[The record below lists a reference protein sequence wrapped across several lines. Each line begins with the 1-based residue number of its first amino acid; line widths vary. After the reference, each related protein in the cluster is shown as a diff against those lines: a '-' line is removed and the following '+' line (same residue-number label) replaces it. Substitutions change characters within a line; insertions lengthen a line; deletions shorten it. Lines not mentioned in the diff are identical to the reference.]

1 MPKTKDAVINY
12 AIYEDAN
19 EFYGTAQVQLP
30 DLNSLTTT
38 LSGAGIA
45 GNVEVVIRGHMDAM
59 SMTINFNTFCKEQAA
74 LAEQR
79 PHNLDI
85 RVAQQGTDSTSGELG
100 VDAIKHIARVTPKS
114 LKYGKIAPAAT
125 ADASGEYAVS
135 YLATYIN
142 GEKINEIDPLNFICI
157 INGTDYL
164 AEVRKALGKN

>member
-12 AIYEDAN
+12 AVYENAN
-19 EFYGTAQVQLP
+19 EFYGTAQIQMP
-30 DLNSLTTT
+30 DLTSLTTT

-45 GNVEVVIRGHMDAM
+45 GNVEAVILGHMDAM
-59 SMTINFNTFCKEQAA
+59 TMTINFNTFCKEQAA

-85 RVAQQGTDSTSGELG
+85 RSAQQGTDSTSGELT
-100 VDAIKHIARVTPKS
+100 VDSIKHIVRCVPKS

-142 GEKINEIDPLNFICI
+142 GSKVNEIDPLNFVCI

-164 AEVRKALGKN
+164 ASVRKALGKL

>member
-30 DLNSLTTT
+30 DLTSLTTT

-45 GNVEVVIRGHMDAM
+45 GNVEAVVLGHMDAM
-59 SMTINFNTFCKEQAA
+59 SMTINFNTVCKEQAA

-85 RVAQQGTDSTSGELG
+85 RAAQQTTNSTTGEIG
-100 VDAIKHIARVTPKS
+100 VDAVKHIARVTPKKIG
-114 LKYGKIAPAAT
+114 LGKIAPAST
-125 ADASGEYAVS
+125 ADASGEYSVS

-142 GEKINEIDPLNFICI
+142 GVKVTEVDPLNFICI

-164 AEVRKALGKN
+164 ASVRKAIGKQ

>member
-1 MPKTKDAVINY
+1 MPKTKDAIINY
-12 AIYEDAN
+12 AVYENAT

-30 DLNSLTTT
+30 DLNSLTTS

-45 GNVEVVIRGHMDAM
+45 GNVEAVILGHMDAM
-59 SMTINFNTFCKEQAA
+59 SMTVNFNTFCKEQAA

-85 RVAQQGTDSTSGELG
+85 RVAQQGTDSTSGEIS
-100 VDAIKHIARVTPKS
+100 VDSIKHVVRATPKS

-125 ADASGEYAVS
+125 ADASGEYAVG

-142 GEKINEIDPLNFICI
+142 GAKVTEVDPLNFICI
-157 INGTDYL
+157 INGVDYL
-164 AEVRKALGKN
+164 ADVRKALGK